1 LALSLAQVCG
11 DWIDKVSRKILPPA
25 TKYGIAHDAAAAWAS
40 RTVFPAADFVTIAGA
55 NNGSA

>member
-1 LALSLAQVCG
+1 
-11 DWIDKVSRKILPPA
+11 VSRAIFGPA
-25 TKYGIAHDAAAAWAS
+25 ARGIAHDAAAAWAS

>member
-1 LALSLAQVCG
+1 LAWSLAQVYG
-11 DWIDKVSRKILPPA
+11 DWIDKVSRAIFGPA
-25 TKYGIAHDAAAAWAS
+25 AHGIAHDAGAAWVS